1 MTYRSIWVCI
11 SVADSRLTR
20 SYLHPLTQLHFLLEL
35 PRPRRLLETAPQLST
50 RPMAQPTPD
59 PSCEASVECTQ
70 QASAADSTHDPLDI
84 RVSQLSRDRLSWMPF
99 GRAHECSIDLSE

>member
-35 PRPRRLLETAPQLST
+35 PRSRRLFETASNLALVQWRSPQPILPAK
-50 RPMAQPTPD
+50 RAWN
-59 PSCEASVECTQ
+59 VRNKHQ
-70 QASAADSTHDPLDI
+70 QRTVHTTHLT
-84 RVSQLSRDRLSWMPF
+84 
-99 GRAHECSIDLSE
+99 SE